1 MKKLMLTFL
10 GANFLFLASAGLLL
24 GFCIVSEQQE
34 NAPKN
39 KNNVAFDV
47 LLTECPLQGESRN
60 LSVLKYLS
68 DIN

>member
-10 GANFLFLASAGLLL
+10 SVNFLFLVSAGLLL

-34 NAPKN
+34 NGPKN

-47 LLTECPLQGESRN
+47 LLTECPLAGKPYFA
-60 LSVLKYLS
+60 LLYLKFKY
-68 DIN
+68 